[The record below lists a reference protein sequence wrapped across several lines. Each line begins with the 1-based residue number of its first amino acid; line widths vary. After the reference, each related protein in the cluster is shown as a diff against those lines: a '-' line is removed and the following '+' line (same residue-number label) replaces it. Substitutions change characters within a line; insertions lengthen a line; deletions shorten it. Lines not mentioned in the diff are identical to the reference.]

1 MRILKSCFFIGFMM
15 LSHVVLAA
23 PSFPELSG
31 RVVDEA
37 GILSGDKKQNII
49 AELEAFEA
57 KSSAQIVVA
66 VVNSLE
72 GYEIRDYGI
81 ELARFWALGQVDKNN
96 GVLLLVA
103 PNERKVSI
111 EVGYGLEGS
120 LTDALSFRIIQQYIL
135 PQFKAGNMGAGIE
148 RGVEMILQGLAGEI
162 SEQSLMQDNQEQD
175 VMDIATVLFLF
186 LFFAVLIFIISR
198 AFGGGGSGRGGVY
211 TGSSSSGRRSGWGG
225 SSGGGSSFGGGG
237 GSFGGGGASGGW

>member
-1 MRILKSCFFIGFMM
+1 MRILKSCLLVCFLMM
-15 LSHVVLAA
+15 SHVVLAA
-23 PSFPELSG
+23 PDFPELTG

-49 AELEAFEA
+49 NQLAAFEE
-57 KSSAQIVVA
+57 KSTAQIVVA

-72 GYEIRDYGI
+72 GYEIRDYGV
-81 ELARFWALGQVDKNN
+81 ELARFWALGQEGKNN
-96 GVLLLVA
+96 GVLLLIA

-120 LTDALSFRIIQQYIL
+120 LTDALSYQIIQQHIL

-162 SEQSLMQDNQEQD
+162 TEQSLLQNSQNENEFDM
-175 VMDIATVLFLF
+175 ATI
-186 LFFAVLIFIISR
+186 IFIVFFVFVVIMILR
-198 AFGGGGSGRGGVY
+198 GGIGGGGVGTHSG
-211 TGSSSSGRRSGWGG
+211 GSSSRSSSGWGG
-225 SSGGGSSFGGGG
+225 SSGGSSFGGGG

>member
-1 MRILKSCFFIGFMM
+1 MRILKFCFFMWFVM
-15 LSHVVLAA
+15 LSHGALAA
-23 PSFPELSG
+23 PNFPELSG

-37 GILSGDKKQNII
+37 GILSGDRKQNII
-49 AELEAFEA
+49 TQLEAFEA

-72 GYEIRDYGI
+72 GYEIRDYGV
-81 ELARFWALGQVDKNN
+81 ELARFWALGQADENN
-96 GVLLLVA
+96 GVLLLIA

-120 LTDALSFRIIQQYIL
+120 LTDALSFQIIQQHIL

-162 SEQSLMQDNQEQD
+162 SEQSLMSNGQKQD
-175 VMDIATVLFLF
+175 VRDIVSVLFLF
-186 LFFAVLIFIISR
+186 LFISVVIFIISR
-198 AFGGGGSGRGGVY
+198 MFGSGGSGSGGVY
-211 TGSSSSGRRSGWGG
+211 TGSSSSSSRSSW
-225 SSGGGSSFGGGG
+225 GGGSSFSGGG